1 MRMESEAYRMAVSRQ
16 FDALR
21 DQEPGRGE
29 ERQAL
34 ERVAL
39 EPKQTREFLKKLDRE
54 PPEVQRHFYAYLL
67 SRGKTDQFFA
77 DMERHLRHRFY
88 EARDEIKQVLA
99 SLTQEPEVL
108 PGLFR
113 LIRQTDEGWLAG
125 ELIHLCLAFEP
136 EHLAK
141 AVEKALATRDYLLQ
155 CLAIYLAGQSGHP
168 RLAEVLV
175 AFYRKPEGEKLD
187 RLESKS
193 RDALLEAGKKLPV
206 SVIRQWLADGNS
218 RVRKVGVEVARSR
231 EMVETA
237 VDLVRLVLVDAKNRD
252 DAATT
257 LLALEEAGLELR
269 DGGQGAAEVG
279 QLLRQARADAME
291 KAIKILARQGGEA
304 VRQVALRLIDF
315 LPSEEL
321 LSEARRMAVED
332 RSIAVQR
339 DALDV
344 LLRRDR
350 KVLLDALVQV
360 AESKGSSL
368 APELRERL
376 EAIVEG
382 SLTQAEREEL
392 RSRVEEKR
400 QRWARALDQYSTDVE
415 WWRRESD

>member
-1 MRMESEAYRMAVSRQ
+1 
-16 FDALR
+16 
-21 DQEPGRGE
+21 
-29 ERQAL
+29 
-34 ERVAL
+34 
-39 EPKQTREFLKKLDRE
+39 
-54 PPEVQRHFYAYLL
+54 
-67 SRGKTDQFFA
+67 
-77 DMERHLRHRFY
+77 
-88 EARDEIKQVLA
+88 
-99 SLTQEPEVL
+99 
-108 PGLFR
+108 
-113 LIRQTDEGWLAG
+113 
-125 ELIHLCLAFEP
+125 
-136 EHLAK
+136 
-141 AVEKALATRDYLLQ
+141 
-155 CLAIYLAGQSGHP
+155 
-168 RLAEVLV
+168 
-175 AFYRKPEGEKLD
+175 
-187 RLESKS
+187 
-193 RDALLEAGKKLPV
+193 
-206 SVIRQWLADGNS
+206 
-218 RVRKVGVEVARSR
+218 VEVARSR

-252 DAATT
+252 DAAIT

-339 DALDV
+339 DALDL